1 MAAQKGIKSSI
12 AGSPTGNFQTLEI
25 QMASDTR
32 LLPTRTP
39 RSTGIAQTQI
49 VNRPATMGVGGVAPP
64 VTASPAASRAVQA
77 QAQNASGVP
86 LRPMS
91 ARVELRGA
99 PGGSG
104 RTRTGA
110 GNVLPGP
117 PGSAVASVELLPNVT
132 KNPRVPAVPKF
143 SPDELLLLMHLVDK
157 HMGTE
162 ISDADRELA
171 EGAQKI
177 IAALLERG

>member
-1 MAAQKGIKSSI
+1 
-12 AGSPTGNFQTLEI
+12 
-25 QMASDTR
+25 MASDTR

-49 VNRPATMGVGGVAPP
+49 VNRPATMGVGGVTPP

-77 QAQNASGVP
+77 QAQSANGVP

-99 PGGSG
+99 PGTNRARGS
-104 RTRTGA
+104 
-110 GNVLPGP
+110 VLPGP

-132 KNPRVPAVPKF
+132 KNPRGPATMPRF
-143 SPDELLLLMHLVDK
+143 SSDELLLLMHLVDK

-162 ISDADRELA
+162 LSPADLELA

-177 IAALLERG
+177 ISALLERG